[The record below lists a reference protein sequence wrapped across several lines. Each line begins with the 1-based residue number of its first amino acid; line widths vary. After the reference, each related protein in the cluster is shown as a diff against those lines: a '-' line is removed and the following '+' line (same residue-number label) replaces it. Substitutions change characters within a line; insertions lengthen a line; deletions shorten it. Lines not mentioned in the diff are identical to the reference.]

1 MRSLS
6 VSSIRLFDRCPAA
19 FKFHYLDGLHEEAT
33 EPVEA
38 AVTDSEHVIY
48 WRGGWVQA
56 SVYARE
62 RLQPGHELPGPAV
75 VEQEDSTTL
84 IHPGFR
90 ARVDRFLN
98 LILERA

>member
-1 MRSLS
+1 M
-6 VSSIRLFDRCPAA
+6 P
-19 FKFHYLDGLHEEAT
+19 KT
-33 EPVEA
+33 TP
-38 AVTDSEHVIY
+38 IY
-48 WRGGWVQA
+48 WRGEWVQA
-56 SVYARE
+56 SIYARE

-98 LILERA
+98 LILEPA